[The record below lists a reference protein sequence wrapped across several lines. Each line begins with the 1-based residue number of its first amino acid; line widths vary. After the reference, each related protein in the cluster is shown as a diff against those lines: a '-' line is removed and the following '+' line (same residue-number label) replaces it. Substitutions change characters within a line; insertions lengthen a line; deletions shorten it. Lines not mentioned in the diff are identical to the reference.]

1 VNRPAEGAPGGSA
14 PEGQLRQAG
23 RSLLLA
29 LYAALRSLK
38 MYPVE
43 NATVQK
49 SLDDLDAAA
58 RSLLETEVELEIRI
72 AGDFI
77 FVNGTRLRVELD
89 NYASFSHI
97 LVMLRAFEIGV
108 LHVHSGMDRRQ
119 WQIFLSILLSV
130 SQQGQT
136 EERLEELQERLDAA
150 KVTHLGVERAQ
161 AEGGA
166 SEQSRHQ
173 AKRVYS
179 EGVAVTRD
187 MVSGIRL
194 GRGPRLKRVK
204 RAVQLVVD
212 QVLNNEM
219 SMVGMTTVRDYDEYT
234 FTHSVNVCIFSV
246 ALGKKLG
253 FTKVQLYDLGM
264 TALLH
269 DVGKARVPAEI
280 LNKTGSLDE
289 REWKFI
295 QQHPWMGALTLF
307 GLRAYEEIPYRS
319 ILVAHEHHM
328 KMDLT
333 GYPKTIRPRTLGIF
347 SRIVSVADGFDAATT
362 RRVYTTTP
370 IEPDQVLKEMWD
382 NPKRGYDRVVVKA
395 LINLIGVYPVGTC
408 VILDTLEVAIVA
420 GPGPDAQQLNRP
432 LVRIAVDV
440 DGATVPLPGNQV
452 SLAEKDE
459 SGAYKRSIVK
469 VTNPNRF
476 GLTPGDYFV

>member
-1 VNRPAEGAPGGSA
+1 MTAPAETGARG
-14 PEGQLRQAG
+14 EGQLRQGG

-29 LYAALRSLK
+29 LYSALRSLK

-49 SLDDLDAAA
+49 ALDDLDAFA
-58 RSLLETEVELEIRI
+58 RALLQAEIELEVRV

-77 FVNGTRLRVELD
+77 FVNATRLRVELD

-97 LVMLRAFEIGV
+97 LAMLRAFEIGV
-108 LHVHSGMDRRQ
+108 LHIRSGMERRE
-119 WQIFLSILLSV
+119 WQVFLSLLLSI
-130 SQQGQT
+130 SQQPET
-136 EERLEELQERLDAA
+136 DERLEVLQERLDGA
-150 KVTHLGVERAQ
+150 KVVHLELERAQ
-161 AEGGA
+161 PEGGS
-166 SEQSRHQ
+166 SEESRHQ
-173 AKRVYS
+173 AKRVYAES
-179 EGVAVTRD
+179 VAVTRD
-187 MVSGIRL
+187 VISGARL
-194 GRGPRLKRVK
+194 GRGTRLKRVK

-212 QVLNNEM
+212 QVLNNET

-253 FTKVQLYDLGM
+253 FSKVQLYDLGM

-280 LNKTGSLDE
+280 LNKTGGLED

-295 QQHPWMGALTLF
+295 QQHPWLGALTLF
-307 GLRAYEEIPYRS
+307 GMRAYEEIPYRS

-333 GYPKTIRPRTLGIF
+333 GYPKTIRPRTLGMF

-362 RRVYTTTP
+362 RRVYNTTA
-370 IEPDQVLKEMWD
+370 IEPDQVLKEMWE
-382 NPKRGYDRVVVKA
+382 NPKRGYDQVVVKA
-395 LINLIGVYPVGTC
+395 LINLIGIYPVGTC
-408 VILDTLEVAIVA
+408 VILDTLEVGIVA
-420 GPGPDAQQLNRP
+420 APNPDGQQLNRP
-432 LVRIAVDV
+432 LVRIAVDI
-440 DGATVPLPGNQV
+440 DGSPIPLPGLQV
-452 SLAEKDE
+452 SLTEKDE
-459 SGAYKRSIVK
+459 SGAFKRSIVK
-469 VTNPNRF
+469 VTNPSRF

>member
-1 VNRPAEGAPGGSA
+1 MTQPWDGEGARQ
-14 PEGQLRQAG
+14 PEGQLRQGG

-29 LYAALRSLK
+29 LYTVLRSLK

-49 SLDDLDAAA
+49 SLDDLDASA
-58 RSLLETEVELEIRI
+58 RALLQSEKELEIRT
-72 AGDFI
+72 AGDFL
-77 FVNGTRLRVELD
+77 FVNATRLRVELD

-97 LVMLRAFEIGV
+97 LAMLRAFDIGV
-108 LHVHSGMDRRQ
+108 LHIRSGMERRE
-119 WQIFLSILLSV
+119 WQIFLSLLLSL
-130 SQQGQT
+130 SQQGDAL
-136 EERLEELQERLDAA
+136 EERLEVLQDRLESA
-150 KVTHLGVERAQ
+150 KVTHLELERAQ
-161 AEGGA
+161 PEGGN
-166 SEQSRHQ
+166 SEESRHQ

-187 MVSGIRL
+187 VIAGVRL

-219 SMVGMTTVRDYDEYT
+219 SMLGMTTVRDYDEYT

-253 FTKVQLYDLGM
+253 FSKVQLYDLGM

-280 LNKTGSLDE
+280 LNKTGGLED

-307 GLRAYEEIPYRS
+307 GMRAYEEIPYRS

-362 RRVYTTTP
+362 RRVYNTTA

-408 VILDTLEVAIVA
+408 VILDTLEVGIVA
-420 GPGPDAQQLNRP
+420 APNPDGQQLSRP

-440 DGATVPLPGNQV
+440 DGSALPLPGTQV
-452 SLAEKDE
+452 SLMEKDE

-469 VTNPNRF
+469 VTNPTRF

>member
-1 VNRPAEGAPGGSA
+1 MSQPWTSEPERPVEGH
-14 PEGQLRQAG
+14 LRQGG

-29 LYAALRSLK
+29 LYTALRSLK
-38 MYPVE
+38 MYPLE

-49 SLDDLDAAA
+49 ALDDLDVAATA
-58 RSLLETEVELEIRI
+58 LLQSEVELEIRT
-72 AGDFI
+72 AGDFL
-77 FVNGTRLRVELD
+77 FVNATRLRVELD

-97 LVMLRAFEIGV
+97 LAMLRAFDIGL
-108 LHVHSGMDRRQ
+108 LHVRSGMERRE
-119 WQIFLSILLSV
+119 WQIFASLLLSLS
-130 SQQGQT
+130 SQS
-136 EERLEELQERLDAA
+136 EVDERLEELQERLVAA
-150 KVTHLGVERAQ
+150 KVTHLEVERAQ
-161 AEGGA
+161 AEGGS
-166 SEQSRHQ
+166 SEESRHQ

-187 MVSGIRL
+187 VVAGVRL

-253 FTKVQLYDLGM
+253 FSKVQLYDLGM

-280 LNKTGSLDE
+280 LNKVGGLED

-295 QQHPWMGALTLF
+295 QQHPWLGALTLF
-307 GLRAYEEIPYRS
+307 GMRGYEEIPYRS

-333 GYPKTIRPRTLGIF
+333 GYPKTIRARTLGMF
-347 SRIVSVADGFDAATT
+347 SRIVAVADGFDAATT
-362 RRVYTTTP
+362 RRIYNTKA
-370 IEPDQVLKEMWD
+370 IEPDEVLKEMWD
-382 NPKRGYDRVVVKA
+382 NPKRGYDHVVVKA

-408 VILDTLEVAIVA
+408 VILDTFEVAIVA
-420 GPGPDAQQLNRP
+420 ATNPDPQQINRP
-432 LVRIAVDV
+432 TLRIAVDA
-440 DGATVPLPGNQV
+440 DGAAVPIPGNQV
-452 SLAEKDE
+452 SLSEKDE

-469 VTNPNRF
+469 VTNPSRF

>member
-1 VNRPAEGAPGGSA
+1 MTQPAETDSGRA
-14 PEGQLRQAG
+14 PEGQLRQGG

-38 MYPVE
+38 LYPLE

-49 SLDDLDAAA
+49 SLEDLDVSA
-58 RSLLETEVELEIRI
+58 RALLQTEIELEIRM
-72 AGDFI
+72 AGDFL
-77 FVNGTRLRVELD
+77 FVNATRLRVELD

-97 LVMLRAFEIGV
+97 LAMLRAFDIGV
-108 LHVHSGMDRRQ
+108 LHIRSGMDRRE
-119 WQIFLSILLSV
+119 WQIFLSLLLSI
-130 SQQGQT
+130 SNK
-136 EERLEELQERLDAA
+136 ESDERLEELHERLDAA
-150 KVTHLGVERAQ
+150 KVIHLEVERAQ
-161 AEGGA
+161 PDGGS
-166 SEQSRHQ
+166 SEESRHQ
-173 AKRVYS
+173 AKRVYA

-187 MVSGIRL
+187 VIAGVRL
-194 GRGPRLKRVK
+194 GRGTRLKRVK

-253 FTKVQLYDLGM
+253 FAKVQLYDLGM

-280 LNKTGSLDE
+280 LNKVGGLED

-307 GLRAYEEIPYRS
+307 GMRAYEEIPYRS

-333 GYPKTIRPRTLGIF
+333 GYPKTIRQRTLGMF
-347 SRIVSVADGFDAATT
+347 SRIVAVADGFDAATT
-362 RRVYTTTP
+362 RRVYNTTA

-408 VILDTLEVAIVA
+408 VILDTLEVGIVSA
-420 GPGPDAQQLNRP
+420 PNPDGQQLNRP
-432 LVRIAVDV
+432 LVRIAVDI

-452 SLAEKDE
+452 SLTEKDE
-459 SGAYKRSIVK
+459 SGAFKRSIVK

>member
-1 VNRPAEGAPGGSA
+1 MTDATDASRG
-14 PEGQLRQAG
+14 EGQLRQGG

-29 LYAALRSLK
+29 LYSALRSLK
-38 MYPVE
+38 MYPLE

-49 SLDDLDAAA
+49 ALDDLHSSAQ
-58 RSLLETEVELEIRI
+58 SLLKAEIELEIRL

-77 FVNGTRLRVELD
+77 FVNSTRLRVELD

-97 LVMLRAFEIGV
+97 LAMFRAFEIGV
-108 LHVHSGMDRRQ
+108 VHIRSGMDRRE
-119 WQIFLSILLSV
+119 WQVFLSLLLSL
-130 SQQGQT
+130 SQHG
-136 EERLEELQERLDAA
+136 ELDERLEELQNRLDGA
-150 KVTHLGVERAQ
+150 KVAHLELERAQ
-161 AEGGA
+161 AEGGS
-166 SEQSRHQ
+166 SEESRHQ
-173 AKRVYS
+173 AKRVYA

-187 MVSGIRL
+187 VIAGVRL

-246 ALGKKLG
+246 ALGRKLG
-253 FTKVQLYDLGM
+253 FSKVQLYDLGM

-280 LNKTGSLDE
+280 LNKTGGLED

-307 GLRAYEEIPYRS
+307 GMRAYEEIPYRS

-328 KMDLT
+328 KMDLS
-333 GYPKTIRPRTLGIF
+333 GYPKTIRPRTLGMF

-362 RRVYTTTP
+362 RRVYNTTP

-408 VILDTLEVAIVA
+408 VILDTLEVGIVA
-420 GPGPDAQQLNRP
+420 APNPDGQQLNRP

-440 DGATVPLPGNQV
+440 NGAAVPLPGDQV
-452 SLAEKDE
+452 SLTEKNE
-459 SGAYKRSIVK
+459 SGGFKRSIVK
-469 VTNPNRF
+469 VVNPSRF

>member
-1 VNRPAEGAPGGSA
+1 VTQPAEGASA
-14 PEGQLRQAG
+14 PEGQLRQGG
-23 RSLLLA
+23 RSLLLS
-29 LYAALRSLK
+29 LYTALRSLK

-49 SLDDLDAAA
+49 ALDDLDASA
-58 RSLLETEVELEIRI
+58 RALLETEMELEIRM
-72 AGDFI
+72 AGDFL
-77 FVNGTRLRVELD
+77 FVNATRLRVELD

-97 LVMLRAFEIGV
+97 LAMLRAFEIGV
-108 LHVHSGMDRRQ
+108 LHIHTGMERRE
-119 WQIFLSILLSV
+119 WQIFLSLLLSI
-130 SQQGQT
+130 SQQGQP
-136 EERLEELQERLDAA
+136 EERLEDLRERMDAA
-150 KVTHLGVERAQ
+150 KVTHLEVERAQ
-161 AEGGA
+161 AEGGT

-173 AKRVYS
+173 AKRAYA

-253 FTKVQLYDLGM
+253 FSKVQLYDLGM

-280 LNKTGSLDE
+280 LNKTGGLDE
-289 REWKFI
+289 REWQFI
-295 QQHPWMGALTLF
+295 QQHPWLGALTLF
-307 GLRAYEEIPYRS
+307 GMRAYEEVPYRS

-328 KMDLT
+328 KMDLS
-333 GYPKTIRPRTLGIF
+333 GYPKTIRPRTLGMF

-362 RRVYTTTP
+362 RRVYSTTP

-395 LINLIGVYPVGTC
+395 LINLVGVYPVGTC

-420 GPGPDAQQLNRP
+420 APNPDAQQLNRP
-432 LVRIAVDV
+432 LVCIAVDV

-452 SLAEKDE
+452 SLTEKDE

-469 VTNPNRF
+469 VTNPSRF

>member
-1 VNRPAEGAPGGSA
+1 MTLPLDTDNTRPL
-14 PEGQLRQAG
+14 EGQLRQGG

-29 LYAALRSLK
+29 LYTVLRSLK

-49 SLDDLDAAA
+49 ALDDLDASA
-58 RSLLETEVELEIRI
+58 RALLQSEVELEIRM
-72 AGDFI
+72 AGDFL
-77 FVNGTRLRVELD
+77 FVNATRLRVELD

-97 LVMLRAFEIGV
+97 LAMLRAFDIGV
-108 LHVHSGMDRRQ
+108 LHVKSGMERRE
-119 WQIFLSILLSV
+119 WQIFLSLLLSL
-130 SQQGQT
+130 SQQADL
-136 EERLEELQERLDAA
+136 EERFEELQERLEGAR
-150 KVTHLGVERAQ
+150 VTHLDVERAQ
-161 AEGGA
+161 AEGGS
-166 SEQSRHQ
+166 SEESRHQ
-173 AKRVYS
+173 AKRVYA

-187 MVSGIRL
+187 VVAGVRL

-246 ALGKKLG
+246 ALGRKLG
-253 FTKVQLYDLGM
+253 FSKVQLYDLGM

-280 LNKTGSLDE
+280 LNKTGGLED

-307 GLRAYEEIPYRS
+307 GMRGYEEIPYRS

-333 GYPKTIRPRTLGIF
+333 GYPKTIRPRTLGMF
-347 SRIVSVADGFDAATT
+347 SRIVAVADGFDAATT
-362 RRVYTTTP
+362 RRVYNTAA

-395 LINLIGVYPVGTC
+395 LINLIGIYPVGTC
-408 VILDTLEVAIVA
+408 VILDTLEVGIVA
-420 GPGPDAQQLNRP
+420 APNPDGQQLNRP
-432 LVRIAVDV
+432 LVRIAVDI
-440 DGATVPLPGNQV
+440 DGATLPLPGNQV
-452 SLAEKDE
+452 SLTEKDE
-459 SGAYKRSIVK
+459 GGAFKRSIVK

>member
-1 VNRPAEGAPGGSA
+1 MIEPAEFASRG
-14 PEGQLRQAG
+14 EGQLRQGG

-29 LYAALRSLK
+29 LYTALRSLK
-38 MYPVE
+38 MYPLE

-49 SLDDLDAAA
+49 ALDDLDASA
-58 RSLLETEVELEIRI
+58 RTLLQTEIELEIRM

-77 FVNGTRLRVELD
+77 FVNSTRLRVELD

-97 LVMLRAFEIGV
+97 LAMLRAFEIGV
-108 LHVHSGMDRRQ
+108 LHIRSGMERRE
-119 WQIFLSILLSV
+119 WQVFLSLLLSV
-130 SQQGQT
+130 SQQG
-136 EERLEELQERLDAA
+136 EVDERLEVLQERLDAA
-150 KVTHLGVERAQ
+150 KVAHLELERAQ
-161 AEGGA
+161 AEGG
-166 SEQSRHQ
+166 SSQESRHQ
-173 AKRVYS
+173 AKRVFA

-187 MVSGIRL
+187 MISGVRL

-246 ALGKKLG
+246 ALGRKLG
-253 FTKVQLYDLGM
+253 FSKVQLYDLGM

-280 LNKTGSLDE
+280 LNKVGGLED

-307 GLRAYEEIPYRS
+307 GMRAYEEIPYRS

-328 KMDLT
+328 KMDLS
-333 GYPKTIRPRTLGIF
+333 GYPKTIRPRTLGVF
-347 SRIVSVADGFDAATT
+347 SRIVAVADGFDAATT
-362 RRVYTTTP
+362 RRVYNSTA

-382 NPKRGYDRVVVKA
+382 NPNRGYDRVVVKA

-408 VILDTLEVAIVA
+408 VILDTLEVGIVA
-420 GPGPDAQQLNRP
+420 APNPDGQQLSRP
-432 LVRIAVDV
+432 LVCIAVDV
-440 DGATVPLPGNQV
+440 DGAAVPLPGNQV
-452 SLAEKDE
+452 SLMEKDD

-469 VTNPNRF
+469 VTNPSKF

>member
-1 VNRPAEGAPGGSA
+1 MTQPVDTGRA
-14 PEGQLRQAG
+14 EGQLRQGG

-29 LYAALRSLK
+29 LYTALRSLR

-49 SLDDLDAAA
+49 ALDDLDASA
-58 RSLLETEVELEIRI
+58 RALLQAEIELEIRV
-72 AGDFI
+72 AGDFL
-77 FVNGTRLRVELD
+77 FVNSTRLRVELD

-97 LVMLRAFEIGV
+97 LAMLRAFEIGV
-108 LHVHSGMDRRQ
+108 LHIRSGMDRRE
-119 WQIFLSILLSV
+119 WQIFLSLLLSL
-130 SQQGQT
+130 SQQG
-136 EERLEELQERLDAA
+136 EADERLEDLQERLDGA
-150 KVTHLGVERAQ
+150 KVTHLELERAQ
-161 AEGGA
+161 AEGGS
-166 SEQSRHQ
+166 SEESRHH

-187 MVSGIRL
+187 VIAGVRL
-194 GRGPRLKRVK
+194 GRGTRLKRVK

-253 FTKVQLYDLGM
+253 FSKLQLYDLGM

-280 LNKTGSLDE
+280 LNKTGGLED

-307 GLRAYEEIPYRS
+307 GMRAYEEIPYRS
-319 ILVAHEHHM
+319 VLVAHEHHM

-362 RRVYTTTP
+362 RRVYNTTP

-408 VILDTLEVAIVA
+408 VILDTLEVGIVA
-420 GPGPDAQQLNRP
+420 APNPDGQQLNRP
-432 LVRIAVDV
+432 LVSIAVDV
-440 DGATVPLPGNQV
+440 DGAAVPLPGTQV
-452 SLAEKDE
+452 SLTEKDE
-459 SGAYKRSIVK
+459 SGAFKRSIVK
-469 VTNPNRF
+469 VVNPGRF

>member
-1 VNRPAEGAPGGSA
+1 VNQPAEAAGGHSA
-14 PEGQLRQAG
+14 PEGQLRQGG

-29 LYAALRSLK
+29 LYTALRSLK
-38 MYPVE
+38 LYPVE

-49 SLDDLDAAA
+49 ALDDLHVSA
-58 RSLLETEVELEIRI
+58 RALLQTEVELEIRM
-72 AGDFI
+72 AGDFL
-77 FVNGTRLRVELD
+77 FVNATRLRVELD

-97 LVMLRAFEIGV
+97 LAMLRAFEIGV
-108 LHVHSGMDRRQ
+108 LHIHAGMERRE

-130 SQQGQT
+130 SQQGET
-136 EERLEELQERLDAA
+136 EERLEELQERLEAA
-150 KVTHLGVERAQ
+150 KVTHLEVERAQ
-161 AEGGA
+161 PEGGS
-166 SEQSRHQ
+166 SEENRHQ
-173 AKRVYS
+173 AKRVYA

-187 MVSGIRL
+187 VVTGIRL

-234 FTHSVNVCIFSV
+234 FTHSVNVCIFSI

-253 FTKVQLYDLGM
+253 FSKVQLYDLGM

-289 REWKFI
+289 REWRFI

-307 GLRAYEEIPYRS
+307 GMRAYEEVPYRS

-333 GYPKTIRPRTLGIF
+333 GYPKTIRPRTLGMF

-370 IEPDQVLKEMWD
+370 IEPDQVLREMWD

-408 VILDTLEVAIVA
+408 VILDTLEVGIVA
-420 GPGPDAQQLNRP
+420 APNPDTQQLNRP
-432 LVRIAVDV
+432 VVCIAVDV

-459 SGAYKRSIVK
+459 GGAYKRSIVK
-469 VTNPNRF
+469 VTNPSRF

>member
-1 VNRPAEGAPGGSA
+1 MTAPSSTGAERP
-14 PEGQLRQAG
+14 PEGQLRRGG

-29 LYAALRSLK
+29 MYTVLRSLK

-49 SLDDLDAAA
+49 ALDDLDVAA
-58 RSLLETEVELEIRI
+58 RTLLRSEVELEVRV
-72 AGDFI
+72 AGDFL
-77 FVNGTRLRVELD
+77 FVNATRLRVELD

-97 LVMLRAFEIGV
+97 LALLRLFEIGV
-108 LHVHSGMDRRQ
+108 LRITSGMDRRE
-119 WQIFLSILLSV
+119 WQISLSLLLSL
-130 SQQGQT
+130 GQHGEL
-136 EERLEELQERLDAA
+136 EERLEVLQERLEAA
-150 KVTHLGVERAQ
+150 GVTHLEVERAQ
-161 AEGGA
+161 PEGGS
-166 SEQSRHQ
+166 SEESRHH

-187 MVSGIRL
+187 VIAGVRL

-234 FTHSVNVCIFSV
+234 FTHSVNVCIFAV

-253 FTKVQLYDLGM
+253 FSTVQLYDLGM

-280 LNKTGSLDE
+280 LNKVGGLEE
-289 REWKFI
+289 REWQFI

-307 GLRAYEEIPYRS
+307 GMRAYEEIPYRS

-333 GYPKTIRPRTLGIF
+333 GYPKTVRPRTLGIF
-347 SRIVSVADGFDAATT
+347 SRIVAVADGFDAATT
-362 RRVYTTTP
+362 RRVYNTTV
-370 IEPDQVLKEMWD
+370 IEPDEVLKEMWE

-395 LINLIGVYPVGTC
+395 LINLIGIYPVGTC

-420 GPGPDAQQLNRP
+420 APNPDGQQLNRP

-452 SLAEKDE
+452 SLTEKDE
-459 SGAYKRSIVK
+459 SGAFKRSIVK
-469 VTNPNRF
+469 VTNPSRF

>member
-1 VNRPAEGAPGGSA
+1 MTQPAEAESGRA
-14 PEGQLRQAG
+14 PEGQLRLGG
-23 RSLLLA
+23 RSLLLT

-49 SLDDLDAAA
+49 SLDDLHAAS
-58 RSLLETEVELEIRI
+58 RTLLQSEVELEIRM
-72 AGDFI
+72 AGDFL
-77 FVNGTRLRVELD
+77 FVNATRLRVELD

-97 LVMLRAFEIGV
+97 LAMLRAFDIGV
-108 LHVHSGMDRRQ
+108 LHISSGMDRRE
-119 WQIFLSILLSV
+119 WQIFLSLLLSL
-130 SQQGQT
+130 SQQGET
-136 EERLEELQERLDAA
+136 DERLEELQERLTAA
-150 KVTHLGVERAQ
+150 KVTHLEVERAQ
-161 AEGGA
+161 AEGGG
-166 SEQSRHQ
+166 SSQESRHQ

-179 EGVAVTRD
+179 EGVAVTKD
-187 MVSGIRL
+187 VIAGVRL

-253 FTKVQLYDLGM
+253 FSKVQLYDLGM

-280 LNKTGSLDE
+280 LNKTGGLED
-289 REWKFI
+289 REWKYI

-307 GLRAYEEIPYRS
+307 GMRAYEEIPYRS
-319 ILVAHEHHM
+319 ILVAHEHHL
-328 KMDLT
+328 KMDLS

-395 LINLIGVYPVGTC
+395 LINLIGIYPVGTC
-408 VILDTLEVAIVA
+408 VILDTLEVGIVA
-420 GPGPDAQQLNRP
+420 APNPDGQQLNRP

-440 DGATVPLPGNQV
+440 DGSTVPLPGTQV
-452 SLAEKDE
+452 SLTEKDE
-459 SGAYKRSIVK
+459 SGAFKRSIVK
-469 VTNPNRF
+469 VTNPSRF

>member
-1 VNRPAEGAPGGSA
+1 MNLPLDTDNTRPL
-14 PEGQLRQAG
+14 EGQLRQGG

-29 LYAALRSLK
+29 LYTVLRSLK

-49 SLDDLDAAA
+49 ALDDLDASA
-58 RSLLETEVELEIRI
+58 RALLQSEVELEIRM
-72 AGDFI
+72 AGDFL
-77 FVNGTRLRVELD
+77 FVNATRLRVELD

-97 LVMLRAFEIGV
+97 LAMLRAFDIGV
-108 LHVHSGMDRRQ
+108 LHVKSGMERRE
-119 WQIFLSILLSV
+119 WQIFLSLLLSL
-130 SQQGQT
+130 SQQAEL
-136 EERLEELQERLDAA
+136 EERFEELQERLEGAR
-150 KVTHLGVERAQ
+150 VTHLDVERAQ
-161 AEGGA
+161 AEGGS
-166 SEQSRHQ
+166 SEESRHQ
-173 AKRVYS
+173 AKRVYA

-187 MVSGIRL
+187 VVAGVRL

-246 ALGKKLG
+246 ALGRKLG
-253 FTKVQLYDLGM
+253 FSKVQLYDLGM

-280 LNKTGSLDE
+280 LNKTGGLED

-307 GLRAYEEIPYRS
+307 GMRGYEEIPYRS

-347 SRIVSVADGFDAATT
+347 SRIVAVADGFDAATT
-362 RRVYTTTP
+362 RRVYNTAA

-395 LINLIGVYPVGTC
+395 LINLIGIYPVGTC
-408 VILDTLEVAIVA
+408 VILDTLEVGIVA
-420 GPGPDAQQLNRP
+420 APNPDGQQLNRP
-432 LVRIAVDV
+432 LVRIAVDI
-440 DGATVPLPGNQV
+440 DGATLPLPGNQV
-452 SLAEKDE
+452 SLTEKDE
-459 SGAYKRSIVK
+459 GGAFKRSIVK